1 MADRDRGST
10 LNADAASAVEELR
23 LADAQLRRRRQA
35 SSGPREID
43 RRAFRLIAEAHDD
56 GRPLTAKELARSLEI
71 STASTTILL
80 DRLTEAGLVL
90 RRPHPTDRRAITIH
104 PTGRPIDLGDGLARR
119 IVDIASEL
127 DPDEAAVVTRFLSR
141 ITDAID
147 ADSR

>member
-1 MADRDRGST
+1 MTDHDRGST

-43 RRAFRLIAEAHDD
+43 RRAFRLIDEAHDD

-80 DRLTEAGLVL
+80 DRLTEAGLVM

-104 PTGRPIDLGDGLARR
+104 PTGRPLDLGDELSRR
-119 IVDIASEL
+119 IAEVANEL
-127 DPDEAAVVTRFLSR
+127 DPEEAAVVARFLRRVTGVLDSESR
-141 ITDAID
+141 
-147 ADSR
+147 